1 MVRPMLSTSDL
12 KKGAILLYEDAPC
25 RVETV
30 KVSVPTARG
39 GNTITRVRMR
49 NLRTKQ
55 KLDVSFRGG
64 EMFPEPDFQRRPSQL
79 LYVEKDMYFFMDQ
92 ENFEQFGIH
101 KDELEWE
108 LNFLTDNLEGI
119 YALKSDEE
127 LLGIELP
134 TTVALPIAET
144 TPAIK
149 GASATARTKP
159 ATLVTGHMIQV
170 PEHISEGD
178 VVNVDTRT
186 GEFLRRA

>member
-1 MVRPMLSTSDL
+1 MLNTSDL
-12 KKGAILLYEDAPC
+12 KKGSILLYEDAPC

-64 EMFPEPDFQRRPSQL
+64 ETFPEPDFQRRPCQL
-79 LYVEKDMYFFMDQ
+79 LYQEKDTYFFMDQ
-92 ENFEQFGIH
+92 ENYEQFGIH
-101 KDELEWE
+101 KEELDWE
-108 LNFLTDNLEGI
+108 LKFLTDNLEGI

-134 TTVALPIAET
+134 NTVALPITET

-159 ATLVTGHMIQV
+159 ATLVTGHTIRI
-170 PEHISEGD
+170 PEHITEGEI
-178 VVNVDTRT
+178 VNVDTRT
-186 GEFLRRA
+186 GDFLSRAT